1 MITMNYNEQSGL
13 CVYEDGALKY
23 RAENRDQIRELQ
35 IAVLWGLPVEL
46 NGLKVRGDRQL
57 AQLGVMAAQAWLDGL

>member
-1 MITMNYNEQSGL
+1 MNYNKQSGL
-13 CVYEDGALKY
+13 CVYENGSLKY

-35 IAVLWGLPVEL
+35 IAVLWGVPVQL
-46 NGLKVRGDRQL
+46 NGLKIGGKRQL